1 MPPCQPSPPLQRA
14 YLRKNTPAK
23 LRLSLLTFYCNVGSW
38 LYLVKPEGWKAVVLD
53 SRSDSSGE
61 LVQMNEMFG
70 HVRGQHRVD
79 QTLPHLLVR
88 LHVQILKNRRD
99 TYMVW

>member
-1 MPPCQPSPPLQRA
+1 MYYKMYSLV
-14 YLRKNTPAK
+14 KKETVK
-23 LRLSLLTFYCNVGSW
+23 LSNKSLSLLTFYCNVGSW
-38 LYLVKPEGWKAVVLD
+38 LYLVKPESWKAVVLD